1 MESEH
6 TKKAEELFIS
16 GCGCAQAVLA
26 AFSDVTGLDEATSL
40 RIASSFGGGMGRM
53 REVCGTCSAMFMVAG
68 LLYGGYDPMD
78 VKAKSAHYA
87 LVQELASRFKEV
99 HKTINCREL
108 LGGLAADSS
117 PNATPRDQRFYKVR
131 PCVKFVKTAAEILD
145 QIINDRDKEA

>member
-6 TKKAEELFIS
+6 SKKAAELFAS
-16 GCGCAQAVLA
+16 GYGCAQAVLA
-26 AFSDVTGLDEATSL
+26 AFSDITGLDKDTSM

-68 LLYGGYDPMD
+68 LLYGDYDPMD

-87 LVQELASRFKEV
+87 LVQELAVRFKEV

-108 LGGLAADSS
+108 LGGLADST
-117 PNATPRDQRFYKVR
+117 PNSTPRTPEFYKVR
-131 PCVKFVKTAAEILD
+131 PCVKFVITAAEILD
-145 QIINDRDKEA
+145 KVIADREEGKC